1 MKTSVTQV
9 SDETQVLQMIIF
21 AALAAVVLFQLYS
34 VLGRRIGR
42 QPEDAAAGPALGPPV
57 SEPGLVPETPALDG
71 AAVTGLAAIKAR
83 DSGFDPLSFLNGAR
97 SAYQKI
103 VQAFAAG
110 DRESLKDLLSAPVMA
125 AFDREITAREA
136 AGRTEAIEFLQFP
149 RADLEKAMV
158 EGEIAR
164 LTVRFLGELRSRTKG
179 PEGEGV
185 EDRRTAELWTF
196 ERTLDSRDPNWVL
209 VQVGAAEA

>member
-1 MKTSVTQV
+1 
-9 SDETQVLQMIIF
+9 MIIF

-34 VLGRRIGR
+34 VLGRRVGR
-42 QPEDAAAGPALGPPV
+42 QPEDAAASAAQNPPPGDQTPV
-57 SEPGLVPETPALDG
+57 NEPPALDSV
-71 AAVTGLAAIKAR
+71 AVTGLAAIKAR
-83 DSGFDPLSFLNGAR
+83 DGNFDLLTFLNGAR
-97 SAYQKI
+97 SAYQTI

-110 DRESLKDLLSAPVMA
+110 DRAALKDMLSAPVMA
-125 AFDREITAREA
+125 AFDREITARETS
-136 AGRTEAIEFLQFP
+136 GRTEVVEFLQFP
-149 RADLEKAMV
+149 RADLEKAVV
-158 EGEIAR
+158 EGDAAR

-196 ERTLDSRDPNWVL
+196 ERPLDSRDPNWIL

>member
-1 MKTSVTQV
+1 
-9 SDETQVLQMIIF
+9 MIFF

-34 VLGRRIGR
+34 VLGRRVGR
-42 QPEDAAAGPALGPPV
+42 QPEDAAVVASRNLPAGDQGSTPDLPV
-57 SEPGLVPETPALDG
+57 LD
-71 AAVTGLAAIKAR
+71 AVAVTGLAALKAR
-83 DSGFDPLSFLNGAR
+83 DSGFDPQAFLNGAR
-97 SAYQKI
+97 LAYQKI

-110 DRESLKDLLSAPVMA
+110 DREGLKDLLSASVMT
-125 AFDREITAREA
+125 AFDREITARET
-136 AGRTEAIEFLQFP
+136 AGRTEEVEFLQFP
-149 RADLEKAMV
+149 RADLEGAVV
-158 EGEIAR
+158 ENNKAR

-209 VQVGAAEA
+209 VQVSPAEA